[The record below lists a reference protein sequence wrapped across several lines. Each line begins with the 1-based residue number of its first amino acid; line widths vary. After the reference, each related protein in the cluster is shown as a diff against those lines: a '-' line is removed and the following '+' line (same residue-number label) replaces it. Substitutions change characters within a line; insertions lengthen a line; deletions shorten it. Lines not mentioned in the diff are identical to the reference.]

1 MKSFPDSETNSNIEV
16 VKSKIEA
23 LKNALMKFDKDLDD
37 QIDQKELIAFLDSNM
52 RDGKKFDR
60 NLAKKIFSVLDL
72 DHNGKIS
79 CDEFIKSYIQI
90 EEEIKSHL
98 NELNAKY
105 LNEKENNSKL
115 YKQMMESRGEKLNG
129 EGIGPNGK
137 ITIEITNIEFVTMIV
152 GFQGI
157 SIRIRFGKNI
167 KETKVLNNMS
177 NLTWKEKFE
186 L

>member
-1 MKSFPDSETNSNIEV
+1 
-16 VKSKIEA
+16 
-23 LKNALMKFDKDLDD
+23 
-37 QIDQKELIAFLDSNM
+37 
-52 RDGKKFDR
+52 
-60 NLAKKIFSVLDL
+60 
-72 DHNGKIS
+72 
-79 CDEFIKSYIQI
+79 
-90 EEEIKSHL
+90 
-98 NELNAKY
+98 
-105 LNEKENNSKL
+105 
-115 YKQMMESRGEKLNG
+115 MMESRGEKLNG